1 MSEGVTAFGSEFARL
16 EYSSDSGSTWN
27 KIPGIQ
33 GYTESG
39 GEAPERD
46 VVTFDGVGKK
56 SGHPR
61 VPSIEV
67 SAAYSPA
74 HTAWK
79 AIRQASIKGTLL
91 QFRFT
96 TKKQEPSFTASGN
109 ANTVAI
115 ATTGVVTFAGTQK
128 PDFAAGEIGLGMVI
142 EVGTDNY
149 IIDSISGDPIV
160 VKVKP
165 APDSAVSAT
174 VSYKIV
180 LPSLRRGPFG
190 ATVRLAGNV
199 SLESEGDMT
208 TTLTLAP
215 RAHLPEWSIV

>member
-1 MSEGVTAFGSEFARL
+1 MIGVTAIGSEFATL
-16 EYSSDSGSTWN
+16 EYSSDSGATWHQL
-27 KIPGIQ
+27 PGIQ

-46 VVTFDGVGKK
+46 VVTFAGVAKK

-67 SAAYSPA
+67 SAAYSPVHA
-74 HTAWK
+74 AWK
-79 AIRQASIKGTLL
+79 AIRKASIDGTLL

-96 TKKQEPSFTASGN
+96 TKKKPQFTAIGA

-115 ATTGVVTFAGTQK
+115 AYTGVVTFAGTMK
-128 PDFAAGEIGLGMVI
+128 PDVAGGLIGLGQVI
-142 EVGTDNY
+142 EIGSDAYV
-149 IIDSISGDPIV
+149 IDSISDAATPV
-160 VKVKP
+160 VTVKP
-165 APDSAVSAT
+165 APATAVTAT
-174 VSYKIV
+174 ASYKIV
-180 LPSLRRGPFG
+180 LPSLRRRFS

-199 SLESEGDMT
+199 SLESEGDMS

-215 RAHLPEWSIV
+215 RVQLSEWSIV